1 MGVDLPAVPLGQ
13 LWPVL
18 DYVIFA
24 ALGFY
29 CLTILGLFVL
39 RRTEPDV
46 PRPYRAFGY
55 PVLPALYIAM
65 AAWICVVLLRYK
77 PQYTWPGLILVVL
90 GVPVYLVWKR
100 WALRNQPRTV
110 RQQGRTNGRM
120 ANLLVTK
127 PLDTILGEAA
137 ETGSHTLRR
146 TLGALNLITLGIG
159 AIIGTGIFVLT
170 GVVASG
176 YSGPGVVFTF
186 IIAAICC
193 VFAGLCYAEFAA
205 MIPVAGSA
213 YTYGY
218 ATLGEIFAWIIGW
231 DLVLEYAFGA
241 ATVCSGWSGYVLSL
255 GQDFGLRLP
264 PALAGVPGSTF
275 VQWQGHWELLNNA
288 LKEKLALAHI
298 DPAMLPQQHGVFN
311 LVAFLG
317 IMFAT
322 TVLIIGIK
330 ESANF
335 NSFIVVV
342 KVAVL
347 LVFIGVGGY
356 TLVTR
361 PELLKANWHPFVP
374 PNLGGFGQFGWSGVC
389 RGAAVIFFA
398 YIGFD
403 AVSTAAQESK
413 NPKRDMPI
421 GILGSLAICTLL
433 YILVGLVLTG
443 LVNYRNLGVPD
454 SLAVGMDATG
464 FKWGSLLVK
473 IGALGGLTSTMIVM
487 LLGQSR
493 VFFSMSKDGLLPK
506 MFSSVHPKFRTPWI
520 SSLTV
525 GLVVATFAS
534 LIPLASLGE
543 MTSIGTLLAFIIV
556 SAGVWVLRKRSP
568 ELARPFRAPW
578 MPLTPILGIGFAL
591 LMMASLPLI
600 TWIRLVVWLLLGLVI
615 YFFYGRR
622 HSKVQITWLLA
633 EGIEEQMGRAQL
645 ALDAKDHEEGPKT

>member
-1 MGVDLPAVPLGQ
+1 
-13 LWPVL
+13 
-18 DYVIFA
+18 
-24 ALGFY
+24 
-29 CLTILGLFVL
+29 
-39 RRTEPDV
+39 
-46 PRPYRAFGY
+46 
-55 PVLPALYIAM
+55 
-65 AAWICVVLLRYK
+65 
-77 PQYTWPGLILVVL
+77 
-90 GVPVYLVWKR
+90 
-100 WALRNQPRTV
+100 
-110 RQQGRTNGRM
+110 M
-120 ANLLVTK
+120 ANLLQTK
-127 PLDTILGEAA
+127 ALSTILGEAS
-137 ETGSHTLRR
+137 ETGEHTLSRS
-146 TLGALNLITLGIG
+146 LGALNLVTLGIG

-170 GVVASG
+170 GVVAAG

-186 IIAAICC
+186 VIAAVCC

-275 VQWQGHWELLNNA
+275 VLWNGHWELLA
-288 LKEKLALAHI
+288 GATAGKLKELHI
-298 DPAMLPQQHGVFN
+298 DPSTLPQQHGVFN

-322 TVLIIGIK
+322 AVLVIGIK

-347 LVFIGVGGY
+347 LVFIGVGVY

-374 PNLGGFGQFGWSGVC
+374 PNLGHFGQFGWSGVA

-421 GILGSLAICTLL
+421 GILGSLAICTVL

-443 LVNYRNLGVPD
+443 LVNYRFLGVPD

-493 VFFSMSKDGLLPK
+493 VFYSMSKDGLLPK
-506 MFSSVHPKFRTPWI
+506 MFSHIHPKFRTPWI
-520 SSLTV
+520 SSITV
-525 GLVVATFAS
+525 GLVVATFSS

-543 MTSIGTLLAFIIV
+543 MCSIGTLLAFIIV

-568 ELARPFRAPW
+568 EIPRPFRAPW
-578 MPLTPILGIGFAL
+578 MPVTPILGIAFAL
-591 LMMASLPLI
+591 LMMASLPGI
-600 TWIRLVVWLLLGLVI
+600 TWLRLVIWLAVGMVI
-615 YFFYGRR
+615 YFSYGIK
-622 HSKVQITWLLA
+622 HSRVQ
-633 EGIEEQMGRAQL
+633 EGL
-645 ALDAKDHEEGPKT
+645 PPLPPD